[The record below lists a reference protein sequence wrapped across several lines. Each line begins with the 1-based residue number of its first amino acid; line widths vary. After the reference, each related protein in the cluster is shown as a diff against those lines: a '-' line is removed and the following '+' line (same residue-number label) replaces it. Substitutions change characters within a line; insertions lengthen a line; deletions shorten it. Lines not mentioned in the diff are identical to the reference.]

1 MGQASNLVS
10 CAAAAAFLALCLT
23 ALIGLV
29 MPDRKAKGG
38 PRCDD

>member
-1 MGQASNLVS
+1 MGQASDLLS
-10 CAAAAAFLALCLT
+10 CAAAAAFCALCLT

-29 MPDRKAKGG
+29 MPERKPRGG

>member
-1 MGQASNLVS
+1 MGRASDLLS

-29 MPDRKAKGG
+29 MPERRRKGG

>member
-1 MGQASNLVS
+1 MGQASDLLS
-10 CAAAAAFLALCLT
+10 CAAAAAFLALCVT

-29 MPDRKAKGG
+29 MPERRGKGG